1 VVTFL
6 LGELY
11 LERLAH
17 NLKDR
22 TIFIIIIRAFTMTAD
37 RGVLDA

>member
-6 LGELY
+6 LELY

-17 NLKDR
+17 NLKHR
-22 TIFIIIIRAFTMTAD
+22 TIFIIIIRALTMTAD